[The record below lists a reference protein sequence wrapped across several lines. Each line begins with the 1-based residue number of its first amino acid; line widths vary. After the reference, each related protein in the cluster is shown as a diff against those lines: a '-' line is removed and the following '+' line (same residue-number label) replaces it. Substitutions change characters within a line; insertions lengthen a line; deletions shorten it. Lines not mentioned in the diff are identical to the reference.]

1 MSGPTHRRIVC
12 ATCECYP
19 VGCIIEEDKHNW
31 NRDMFAKKTIR
42 DIEIRGKRI
51 LLRADYNVP
60 IDTNGKISDDY
71 RMEQSVATIKALL
84 DQDAKVVICSHLG
97 RPDGTFS
104 ESLSLRPIALHL
116 GELLGQEVR
125 FVNDCIGEAAEK
137 ASSDL
142 GPREVLLLENLRF
155 HPEEEQNDDNF
166 AIALAKHGEL
176 FVQDG
181 FGVVHRAHAS
191 TEAIT
196 HHLPSVAGLL
206 LEKEV
211 DTITRVMDAP
221 ERPLMAIVGGAKISD
236 KIEVLNR
243 FIDIADFIAIGGA
256 MANTFLAAQGIDI
269 AKSKSEPTDVP
280 IARDI
285 LTKAQE
291 KAKKQRFVFY
301 VPQDGVV
308 AKSLEKT
315 APTRIVDWDAHVIAE
330 VESYPKRPPEESR
343 QIAPDEMILD
353 IGPFSGAFIAGG
365 IQLACTVVWN
375 GTMGVTETP
384 SLEGPVGPFAHG
396 TELIIDAMLGDYG
409 HRPFSLVGGGDTVG
423 YLGQRKLTGAFNHVS
438 TGGGASLEL
447 MGGRKLPGV
456 EALQDR

>member
-1 MSGPTHRRIVC
+1 
-12 ATCECYP
+12 
-19 VGCIIEEDKHNW
+19 
-31 NRDMFAKKTIR
+31 MFTKKTIR
-42 DIEIRGKRI
+42 DIDVQGKRV

-60 IDTNGKISDDY
+60 VNGDGTISDDY
-71 RMEQSVATIKALL
+71 RIKQSVPTLKALL
-84 DQDAKVVICSHLG
+84 DQGVKLVICSHLG
-97 RPDGTFS
+97 RPDGKPDASFS
-104 ESLSLRPIALHL
+104 LKSVAKRL
-116 GELLGQEVR
+116 GELLEQDVQFAE
-125 FVNDCIGEAAEK
+125 DCIGDAALAK
-137 ASSDL
+137 ANAL
-142 GPREVLLLENLRF
+142 QPRQVLLLENLRF
-155 HPEEEQNDDNF
+155 HPEEEANDDNF
-166 AIALAKHGEL
+166 AQQLAKFGEV

-211 DTITRVMDAP
+211 DTITRVMDTP

-236 KIEVLNR
+236 KIDVLNK

-256 MANTFLAAQGIDI
+256 MANTFLAANGLDI
-269 AKSKSEPTDVP
+269 AKSKYEESDVP

-285 LTKAQE
+285 IAKAKE
-291 KAKKQRFVFY
+291 KAKQQRFIFY

-308 AKSLEKT
+308 ASSLDKT
-315 APTRIVDWDAHVIAE
+315 ATTRIVDWDANVIAD
-330 VESYPKRPPEESR
+330 VESYPKQPNEASR
-343 QIAPDEMILD
+343 TVEGDEMILD

-365 IQLACTVVWN
+365 IQLANTVVWN

-384 SLEGPVGPFAHG
+384 ALNGPVGPFAHG
-396 TELIIDAMLGDYG
+396 TELVIDAMLGDYG

-423 YLGQRKLTGAFNHVS
+423 YIEARKLTGAFNHVS

-447 MGGRKLPGV
+447 MAGRKLPGV
-456 EALQDR
+456 EALENK